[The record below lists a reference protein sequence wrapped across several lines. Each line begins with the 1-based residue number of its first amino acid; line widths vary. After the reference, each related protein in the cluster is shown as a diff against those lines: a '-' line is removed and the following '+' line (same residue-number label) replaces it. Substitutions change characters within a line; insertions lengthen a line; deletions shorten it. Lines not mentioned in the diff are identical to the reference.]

1 MPLGLPVASLE
12 EAYAYA
18 DEDALRALSA
28 EWDAGPVPLADLP
41 SEAEVL
47 YARLEWLAERKEKL
61 SAIAA
66 ELDESAIGQ
75 MMRLAPDD
83 PDALL
88 NEIAEQLLT
97 QVAQRE
103 AKLAELVR
111 EASGG

>member
-1 MPLGLPVASLE
+1 LAEEWAAGPPPE
-12 EAYAYA
+12 EA
-18 DEDALRALSA
+18 
-28 EWDAGPVPLADLP
+28 LP
-41 SEAEVL
+41 DEAEVL

-61 SAIAA
+61 AAAAA

-75 MMRLAPDD
+75 MMKLSPDD

-103 AKLAELVR
+103 ARLAELVR
-111 EASGG
+111 EAGKGK